1 MTTHASVRCNVLALL
16 DRIQMSNGD
25 RNLARACLRQ
35 GVFIAKV
42 IVRTFDLVRSIGT
55 RAERRLR
62 WILRVT
68 D

>member
-1 MTTHASVRCNVLALL
+1 MTTRASGRCNALPRL
-16 DRIQMSNGD
+16 DHIHMSNGD
-25 RNLARACLRQ
+25 RNLARAYLRQ
-35 GVFIAKV
+35 GAFIAKT

>member
-1 MTTHASVRCNVLALL
+1 MITHPSVRCNTLTRL
-16 DRIQMSNGD
+16 DHIRMSNGD
-25 RNLARACLRQ
+25 RDLARAYLQ
-35 GVFIAKV
+35 KGAFIAKAM
-42 IVRTFDLVRSIGT
+42 VRTFDLVRSIGT